1 MADVNISNEELLTV
15 EGLDKVEEYF
25 KMKDIMR
32 TLRNDLKDLKLQK
45 PEIEELD
52 KILKRAKQ
60 LREKIKEDES
70 IKALEEKISTSKER
84 MDLIKELIRIDLL
97 EKAQEEVKRN
107 GRKLKVVSVLKE
119 MRDGEG
125 EGKRKSFLKDN
136 K

>member
-1 MADVNISNEELLTV
+1 MADVNISNDELLTV

-32 TLRNDLKDLKLQK
+32 TLRNDLKDLKLQN
-45 PEIEELD
+45 PEVEELD
-52 KILKRAKQ
+52 KLTKRVKEI
-60 LREKIKEDES
+60 REKIKDDES

-84 MDLIKELIRIDLL
+84 LDLLKELIRIDLL

-119 MRDGEG
+119 MRDGEN
-125 EGKRKSFLKDN
+125 EGKKKKFFKKN
-136 K
+136 

>member
-1 MADVNISNEELLTV
+1 MADVNISNDELLTV

-32 TLRNDLKDLKLQK
+32 TLRNDLKDLKLQN
-45 PEIEELD
+45 PEVEELE
-52 KILKRAKQ
+52 KLTKRVKEI
-60 LREKIKEDES
+60 REKIKDDES

-84 MDLIKELIRIDLL
+84 LDLLKELIRIDLL

-119 MRDGEG
+119 MRDGEN
-125 EGKRKSFLKDN
+125 EGKKKKFFKKN
-136 K
+136 

>member
-125 EGKRKSFLKDN
+125 EGKKKKFFKR
-136 K
+136 

>member
-1 MADVNISNEELLTV
+1 MADVNISNDELLTA

-25 KMKDIMR
+25 KMKDILR
-32 TLRNDLKDLKLQK
+32 TLRNDLKDLKLQN
-45 PEIEELD
+45 PEVEELD
-52 KILKRAKQ
+52 KLSKRVKEI
-60 LREKIKEDES
+60 REKIKDDES

-119 MRDGEG
+119 MKDGEG
-125 EGKRKSFLKDN
+125 EGKKKKFFKN
-136 K
+136 

>member
-52 KILKRAKQ
+52 KILKRAKE

-125 EGKRKSFLKDN
+125 EGKKKKFFKR
-136 K
+136 